1 MTYNLLQFTV
11 FLLPI
16 SVHVSR
22 HDTLYHTVCLA
33 LTCSSIARHWGTHV
47 AWSIQLADKILAQL
61 CYLLCAYTHLVE
73 HRNFTGVICL
83 VLVLALWI
91 YEHNVKNWTVPHA
104 LIHIISVVGIT
115 AAVVVRDI

>member
-33 LTCSSIARHWGTHV
+33 LTCSSIVRHWCTHLT
-47 AWSIQLADKILAQL
+47 WSIQVADKILAHL

-73 HRNFTGVICL
+73 HRNFTGVLCL
-83 VLVLALWI
+83 VLVLALWV
-91 YEHNVKNWTVPHA
+91 YEHNIKNWTIPHA